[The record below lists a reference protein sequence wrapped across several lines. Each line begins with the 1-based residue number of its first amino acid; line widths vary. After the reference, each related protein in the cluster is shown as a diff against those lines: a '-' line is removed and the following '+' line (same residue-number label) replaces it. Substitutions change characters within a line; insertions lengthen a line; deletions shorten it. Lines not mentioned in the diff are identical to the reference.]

1 MTHLETLRAN
11 AQAKIQEAIQ
21 TAKDKAEERK
31 LNAIISGGVD
41 RVMATMA
48 VREATSEELK
58 NLELSCEQIVKDLPI
73 TSRTTRET
81 RKWNPS
87 RVYGYGNQIGALV
100 GLLSGIQYS
109 ASQHR
114 LQMLAT
120 TGLNEQIIEDTL
132 VAFGSPAYFSP
143 KYETIIEAKPYDYN
157 AIRSCIE
164 ILEHK
169 LDLNIDMSQLTEA
182 NIAKQFEAAQLRAE
196 TEQNNYLATKQTK
209 TIQVEG

>member
-164 ILEHK
+164 VLEHK

>member
-132 VAFGSPAYFSP
+132 VAFGSPAYFSY

-164 ILEHK
+164 VLEHK

>member
-132 VAFGSPAYFSP
+132 VAFGSPAYFNS

-157 AIRSCIE
+157 AIRNCIE
-164 ILEHK
+164 VLEHK

>member
-132 VAFGSPAYFSP
+132 VAFGSPAYFSS

-164 ILEHK
+164 VLEHK

-196 TEQNNYLATKQTK
+196 TERNNYLATKQTK

>member
-31 LNAIISGGVD
+31 LNAILSGGVD

-132 VAFGSPAYFSP
+132 VAFCSPAYFSS
-143 KYETIIEAKPYDYN
+143 KYETIIETKPYDYN
-157 AIRSCIE
+157 AIRNCIE
-164 ILEHK
+164 VLEHK

>member
-11 AQAKIQEAIQ
+11 AQTKIQEAIQ

-164 ILEHK
+164 VLEHK

>member
-58 NLELSCEQIVKDLPI
+58 NLELSCEQIVKELPI

-87 RVYGYGNQIGALV
+87 RVYGYGNQVGALV

-164 ILEHK
+164 VLEHK
-169 LDLNIDMSQLTEA
+169 LNLNIDMSQLTEA

>member
-41 RVMATMA
+41 RVMASMA

-164 ILEHK
+164 VLEHK

>member
-41 RVMATMA
+41 RVMASMA

-132 VAFGSPAYFSP
+132 VAFGSLAYFSS

-157 AIRSCIE
+157 AIRNCIE
-164 ILEHK
+164 VLEHK

>member
-132 VAFGSPAYFSP
+132 VAFGSQAYFSS

-164 ILEHK
+164 VLEHK

>member
-132 VAFGSPAYFSP
+132 AAFGSPAYFSS

-164 ILEHK
+164 VLEHK

>member
-120 TGLNEQIIEDTL
+120 TGLNE
-132 VAFGSPAYFSP
+132 
-143 KYETIIEAKPYDYN
+143 
-157 AIRSCIE
+157 
-164 ILEHK
+164 
-169 LDLNIDMSQLTEA
+169 
-182 NIAKQFEAAQLRAE
+182 
-196 TEQNNYLATKQTK
+196 
-209 TIQVEG
+209 

>member
-21 TAKDKAEERK
+21 TAKDNAEERK

-58 NLELSCEQIVKDLPI
+58 NLELYCEQIVKDLPI

-87 RVYGYGNQIGALV
+87 RVYGYGNQVGALV

-143 KYETIIEAKPYDYN
+143 KYETIIEAKPYNYN

-164 ILEHK
+164 VLEHK

>member
-41 RVMATMA
+41 RVMAIMA

-87 RVYGYGNQIGALV
+87 RVYGYGNQVGALV

-164 ILEHK
+164 VLEHK

>member
-132 VAFGSPAYFSP
+132 VAFGSPAYFSA
-143 KYETIIEAKPYDYN
+143 KYETIIEAKPYDYDT
-157 AIRSCIE
+157 IRSCIE
-164 ILEHK
+164 VLEHK

>member
-132 VAFGSPAYFSP
+132 VAFGSPAYFSA

-164 ILEHK
+164 VLEHK

>member
-132 VAFGSPAYFSP
+132 VAFGSPAYFSA

-157 AIRSCIE
+157 AVRSCIE
-164 ILEHK
+164 VLEHK

>member
-87 RVYGYGNQIGALV
+87 RVYGYGNQVGALV

-164 ILEHK
+164 VLEHK